1 MSYFKGKSL
10 FLDLELVGSSEIE
23 PRTTK
28 PGNQGPRTIKT
39 VRNTTLST
47 VASGFLGLF
56 CDVASWGHMAVHVI
70 TPFHTARWDP
80 LPPPFCLPLRPLAP
94 PPAPSAA
101 ARSIAPPPA
110 PSSAAAAARS
120 HRHRGREGEG
130 AVEEPSLQS
139 TRAARSLAAALP
151 APASRTRTT
160 GAITPPTEWA
170 AVRAGG
176 GGGGG
181 GSGRRWR
188 RREVA
193 PSAWRRNAREARRRE
208 RAVAVAEGA
217 GGGGGSG
224 RRCERVAAQRCDGAG
239 GGGGSGWLCERRE
252 RAAVRRKER
261 A

>member
-1 MSYFKGKSL
+1 MDSEIQFLAFVSLISRHSKCLTSHLITLGKSL

-28 PGNQGPRTIKT
+28 LGNQGPRTIKT

-94 PPAPSAA
+94 PPAPSTA
-101 ARSIAPPPA
+101 ARSVAPPPA

-160 GAITPPTEWA
+160 GAITPPTERA

-176 GGGGG
+176 G
-181 GSGRRWR
+181 S
-188 RREVA
+188 
-193 PSAWRRNAREARRRE
+193 
-208 RAVAVAEGA
+208 
-217 GGGGGSG
+217 GGGGSG

>member
-1 MSYFKGKSL
+1 MNKSLSEIYGLFWKGKSL
-10 FLDLELVGSSEIE
+10 FLDLELVGLSEIE

-94 PPAPSAA
+94 PPAPS
-101 ARSIAPPPA
+101 
-110 PSSAAAAARS
+110 SAAAAARS

-151 APASRTRTT
+151 APVSTTRTT

-176 GGGGG
+176 GG
-181 GSGRRWR
+181 
-188 RREVA
+188 A
-193 PSAWRRNAREARRRE
+193 
-208 RAVAVAEGA
+208 
-217 GGGGGSG
+217 GGGSG

-239 GGGGSGWLCERRE
+239 GGGGSGWLCEQRE

>member
-1 MSYFKGKSL
+1 MYYLLFHIQSLSPSFFFILCVNEKRLFYIGKSL

-94 PPAPSAA
+94 PPAPS
-101 ARSIAPPPA
+101 
-110 PSSAAAAARS
+110 SAAAAARS

-160 GAITPPTEWA
+160 GAITPPTERA
-170 AVRAGG
+170 AVRAG
-176 GGGGG
+176 
-181 GSGRRWR
+181 S
-188 RREVA
+188 
-193 PSAWRRNAREARRRE
+193 
-208 RAVAVAEGA
+208 

>member
-1 MSYFKGKSL
+1 M
-10 FLDLELVGSSEIE
+10 DLELVGSSEIE

-47 VASGFLGLF
+47 VPSGFLGLF

-101 ARSIAPPPA
+101 ARSVAPPPA
-110 PSSAAAAARS
+110 PSAAAAAARS
-120 HRHRGREGEG
+120 RRHCGREGEG

-160 GAITPPTEWA
+160 GAITPPTERA
-170 AVRAGG
+170 AAAEEEAGG

-181 GSGRRWR
+181 RWLLPRGGATRGRR
-188 RREVA
+188 
-193 PSAWRRNAREARRRE
+193 
-208 RAVAVAEGA
+208 
-217 GGGGGSG
+217 GGGSG